1 MNHIIVK
8 ALLALIDKIPM
19 GTYRTYIINLVLI
32 LAWVAFVLFG
42 GSVEVAA
49 AAIGLSVSNIFM
61 RKSNESQS
69 DKLIYIEG
77 LLQDVT
83 QKLAQSRQGADVQD
97 VTQQSA
103 QDRQGDDVLAYDP
116 IDPASVPQGPHAD
129 TRVRD

>member
-8 ALLALIDKIPM
+8 ALLAVIDKIPM
-19 GTYRTYIINLVLI
+19 GAYRTYIINIVLI
-32 LAWVAFVLFG
+32 VAWSAFVLFG

-69 DKLIYIEG
+69 DKLLYIEG

-83 QKLAQSRQGADVQD
+83 QQLAQAKQGV
-97 VTQQSA
+97 
-103 QDRQGDDVLAYDP
+103 DVLAQDP

>member
-19 GTYRTYIINLVLI
+19 GSYRTYIINLVLI
-32 LAWVAFVLFG
+32 LAWVVFAAFG
-42 GSVEVAA
+42 GDFEVAA
-49 AAIGLSVSNIFM
+49 VAIGVSLSNIFM

-69 DKLIYIEG
+69 DKLLYIEG

-83 QKLAQSRQGADVQD
+83 QQLAQAKQGV
-97 VTQQSA
+97 
-103 QDRQGDDVLAYDP
+103 DVLAQDP